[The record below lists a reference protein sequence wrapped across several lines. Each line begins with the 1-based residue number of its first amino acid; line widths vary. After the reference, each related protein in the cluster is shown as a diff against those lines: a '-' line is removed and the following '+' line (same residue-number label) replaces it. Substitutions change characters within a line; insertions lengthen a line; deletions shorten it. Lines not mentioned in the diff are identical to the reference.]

1 MLKGAEIVL
10 QCLRAEGVDL
20 VFGYPGG
27 AIMPLYDALE
37 GSGVRHILTRHE
49 QGAVFAAEGYARVTG
64 KAGVAIATSGPGAT
78 NLVTGI
84 ADAKMDSVPLVCI
97 TGQVRSALIG
107 SDAFQETD
115 VFGVTLSLTKWSR
128 LVRSIDEIPEAIA
141 EGFYWAKNGRP
152 GPVVIDIPTD
162 MLKAKK
168 EFSGAVKFV
177 PPTRP
182 ERNETHS
189 ANGNGNGTGKNG
201 TGANRQFDA
210 IVALLQKAERPVAL
224 VGAGAKLSGAVPELR
239 RLLDDLNIP
248 SFATV
253 HGLGAVPPQ
262 SKHYLGM
269 VGMHGTRAANMAL
282 NETDLLFVF
291 GARLDDR
298 VTGEPSRFAP
308 HAKIVHFEIDPAQLD
323 RVRACEIPVVGDLA
337 ETIPSFHAALREVKN
352 PTPSTSSGQALPDW
366 SAWRAIACGAERA
379 ELDPRGLAQ
388 PTIRF
393 LDELFSRLPQE
404 SVVIADVG
412 QHQMWAAQRYRS
424 SSPRGFITSG
434 GLGAMGFALPAA
446 VGVQLAKPDTC
457 VLCVS
462 GDGGFQMN
470 IQELATVHRLGLPVK
485 MVIVDNKYLGMVR
498 QWQQL
503 FYQRNYAETDLS
515 DNPDFVE
522 IAKAYK
528 IPARRLNEDAMREF
542 PVSQG
547 TGDLIDGFLHSRGPE
562 LLVFDCAPEANVFP
576 MVPAGASLSEMVFED
591 E

>member
-1 MLKGAEIVL
+1 MLKGADIVL
-10 QCLRAEGVDL
+10 RCLRAEGVDL

-64 KAGVAIATSGPGAT
+64 KVGVAMATSGPGAT

-107 SDAFQETD
+107 TDAFQETD

-128 LVRSIDEIPEAIA
+128 LVKTIDEIAAVIA
-141 EGFYWAKNGRP
+141 EGFYWARSGRP

-168 EFSGAVKFV
+168 EFSGPAKFT
-177 PPTRP
+177 PHARP
-182 ERNETHS
+182 
-189 ANGNGNGTGKNG
+189 A
-201 TGANRQFDA
+201 DA
-210 IVALLQKAERPVAL
+210 KADGGFTDTIVALLQQASRPVAL
-224 VGAGAKLSGAVPELR
+224 VGAGAKLSGAIPELR
-239 RLLDDLNIP
+239 QLLDDLNIP
-248 SFATV
+248 TFATV

-262 SKHYLGM
+262 APYYLGM
-269 VGMHGTRAANMAL
+269 VGMHGTRAANNAL
-282 NETDLLFVF
+282 HETDLLFVF

-298 VTGEPSRFAP
+298 VTGDPSRFAP
-308 HAKIVHFEIDPAQLD
+308 EAKIVHFEIDPAQLD
-323 RVRACEIPVVGDLA
+323 RVRACDLPVIGNLS
-337 ETIPSFHAALREVKN
+337 ETIPAFEAELQRH
-352 PTPSTSSGQALPDW
+352 ALPDF
-366 SAWRAIACGAERA
+366 SSWRSIACGPERA

-393 LDELFSRLPQE
+393 LDELFSRLPE
-404 SVVIADVG
+404 DSVVITDVG

-434 GLGAMGFALPAA
+434 GLGSMGFALPAA
-446 VGVQLAKPDTC
+446 VGVQLAKPETC

-470 IQELATVHRLGLPVK
+470 IQELATIHRLGLPVK
-485 MVIVDNKYLGMVR
+485 LVIIDNKYLGMVR

-515 DNPDFVE
+515 DNLDFVA
-522 IAKAYK
+522 ISKAYK
-528 IPARRLNEDAMREF
+528 IHGQRISEDAMREF
-542 PVSQG
+542 PISRE
-547 TGDLIDGFLHSRGPE
+547 TSDELDRFLHSPQSE
-562 LLVFDCAPEANVFP
+562 LLVFDCAPEANVYP
-576 MVPAGASLSEMVFED
+576 MVPAGAALSEMLLE
-591 E
+591 EEPTQ

>member
-10 QCLRAEGVDL
+10 QCIRAEGTDL

-27 AIMPLYDALE
+27 AIMPLYDALD

-49 QGAVFAAEGYARVTG
+49 QGAVFAAEGYARATG
-64 KAGVAIATSGPGAT
+64 KVGVAIATSGPGAT

-97 TGQVRSALIG
+97 TGQVRSPLIG
-107 SDAFQETD
+107 TDAFQETD

-128 LVRSIDEIPEAIA
+128 LVKSIDEIPEVIA
-141 EGFYWAKNGRP
+141 EGFHWARSGRP

-168 EFSGAVKFV
+168 EFFGPTKFT
-177 PPTRP
+177 PHIR
-182 ERNETHS
+182 
-189 ANGNGNGTGKNG
+189 A
-201 TGANRQFDA
+201 ADA
-210 IVALLQKAERPVAL
+210 KADGGFSDTIIALLKQAKRPVAL
-224 VGAGAKLSGAVPELR
+224 VGAGVKLAGAVNDLR
-239 RLLDDLNIP
+239 RMLDDLNVP
-248 SFATV
+248 AFATV
-253 HGLGAVPPQ
+253 HGLGAVEPQ
-262 SKHYLGM
+262 APYYLGM
-269 VGMHGTRAANMAL
+269 VGMHGMRAANMAL
-282 NETDLLFVF
+282 HETDLLLVF

-298 VTGEPSRFAP
+298 VTGDPSRFAP
-308 HAKIVHFEIDPAQLD
+308 EAKIVHFEIDPAQLD
-323 RVRACEIPVVGDLA
+323 RVRPCQIPVIGDLA
-337 ETIPSFHAALREVKN
+337 DTIPAFHSEIKRA
-352 PTPSTSSGQALPDW
+352 SLPDW
-366 SAWRAIACGAERA
+366 SGWRSVACGPERA

-393 LDELFSRLPQE
+393 LDELFSRLPE
-404 SVVIADVG
+404 DSIVIADVG
-412 QHQMWAAQRYRS
+412 QHQMWAAQRYRYG
-424 SSPRGFITSG
+424 SPRGFITSG

-446 VGVQLAKPDTC
+446 VGVQLAKPNTC

-470 IQELATVHRLGLPVK
+470 IQELATVYRLGLPVK

-503 FYQRNYAETDLS
+503 FYERNYAETDLS

-528 IPARRLNEDAMREF
+528 ICAQRLNEDAMREF
-542 PVSQG
+542 PVSEE
-547 TGDLIDGFLHSRGPE
+547 TGDLLENFLHSPQPE
-562 LLVFDCAPEANVFP
+562 LLVFDCHPEANVYP
-576 MVPAGASLSEMVFED
+576 MVPAGAALSEMLYE
-591 E
+591 EE

>member
-10 QCLRAEGVDL
+10 RCIRAEGVDL

-27 AIMPLYDALE
+27 AIMPLYDALD

-64 KAGVAIATSGPGAT
+64 KVGVAMATSGPGAT

-97 TGQVRSALIG
+97 TGQVRTAMIG
-107 SDAFQETD
+107 TDAFQETD

-128 LVRSIDEIPEAIA
+128 LVRTIDEIPDAIA
-141 EGFYWAKNGRP
+141 EGFHWARSGRP

-162 MLKAKK
+162 ILKAKK
-168 EFSGAVKFV
+168 DFSGPAKFT
-177 PPTRP
+177 PHARP
-182 ERNETHS
+182 
-189 ANGNGNGTGKNG
+189 A
-201 TGANRQFDA
+201 DA
-210 IVALLQKAERPVAL
+210 KAEGGFSDTIVALLQRATRPVAL

-239 RLLDDLNIP
+239 RLLDHLNVP
-248 SFATV
+248 TFATV

-262 SKHYLGM
+262 SPYYLGM
-269 VGMHGTRAANMAL
+269 VGMHGTRAANTAL
-282 NETDLLFVF
+282 HETDLLMVF

-298 VTGEPSRFAP
+298 VTGDPTRFAP
-308 HAKIVHFEIDPAQLD
+308 NAKIVHFEIDPAQLD
-323 RVRACEIPVVGDLA
+323 RVRACELPVIGNLA
-337 ETIPSFHAALREVKN
+337 DTIPTFHAEVRKA
-352 PTPSTSSGQALPDW
+352 SLPDW
-366 SAWRAIACGAERA
+366 SGWRAVACGAERA

-388 PTIRF
+388 PTMRF
-393 LDELFSRLPQE
+393 LDELFSRLPQDN
-404 SVVIADVG
+404 VIIADVG

-470 IQELATVHRLGLPVK
+470 IQELATVHRLGLPIK

-503 FYQRNYAETDLS
+503 FYERNYAETDLS

-528 IPARRLNEDAMREF
+528 IHGWRLNEAAMGEF
-542 PVSQG
+542 PVSAE
-547 TGDLIDGFLHSRGPE
+547 TGDLIDNFLRSPGPE
-562 LLVFDCAPEANVFP
+562 LLVFDCAPEANVYP
-576 MVPAGASLSEMVFED
+576 MVPAGAALSEMVFGD

>member
-1 MLKGAEIVL
+1 MIKGADIVL

-64 KAGVAIATSGPGAT
+64 KVGVAMATSGPGAT
-78 NLVTGI
+78 NLVTGMD
-84 ADAKMDSVPLVCI
+84 DAKMDWVPLVCI
-97 TGQVRSALIG
+97 TGQVRTAMIG
-107 SDAFQETD
+107 TDAFQETD

-128 LVRSIDEIPEAIA
+128 LVRTIDEIAEVIA
-141 EGFYWAKNGRP
+141 EGFHWARSGRP

-162 MLKAKK
+162 LMKAKK
-168 EFSGAVKFV
+168 EFSGPVKFT
-177 PPTRP
+177 PPDEP
-182 ERNETHS
+182 ASVEASSPISET
-189 ANGNGNGTGKNG
+189 
-201 TGANRQFDA
+201 
-210 IVALLQKAERPVAL
+210 IVAMLEQAKKPVAV
-224 VGAGAKLSGAVPELR
+224 VGAGAKLSGATEELR
-239 RLLDDLNIP
+239 RLLDRLNIP
-248 SFATV
+248 TFATV
-253 HGLGAVPPQ
+253 HGLGAVPPE
-262 SKHYLGM
+262 SPYYLGM

-282 NETDLLFVF
+282 HETDLLLVCGGRRVAPVP
-291 GARLDDR
+291 GA
-298 VTGEPSRFAP
+298 PSRFAP
-308 HAKIVHFEIDPAQLD
+308 EAKIVHFEIDPAQLD
-323 RVRACEIPVVGDLA
+323 RVRACELPVIGDLA
-337 ETIPSFHAALREVKN
+337 ETVPAFHAELSKASLPNWN
-352 PTPSTSSGQALPDW
+352 P
-366 SAWRAIACGAERA
+366 WRAVACGPERA
-379 ELDPRGLAQ
+379 KLDLTGLAQ

-393 LDELFSRLPQE
+393 LDELFRRLPE
-404 SVVIADVG
+404 DSVVIADVG
-412 QHQMWAAQRYRS
+412 QHQMWAAQRYQS

-446 VGVQLAKPDTC
+446 VGVQLAKPETC

-485 MVIVDNKYLGMVR
+485 MVIIDNKYLGMVR

-522 IAKAYK
+522 IGKAYK
-528 IPARRLNEDAMREF
+528 IHSWRLMEDAMREF
-542 PVSQG
+542 PVSKE
-547 TGDLIDGFLHSRGPE
+547 TGDLLDNFLRSPGPE

-576 MVPAGASLSEMVFED
+576 MVPAGAALSEMMLE
-591 E
+591 EEPS

>member
-10 QCLRAEGVDL
+10 ECLRAEGVEL
-20 VFGYPGG
+20 MFGYPGG
-27 AIMPLYDALE
+27 AIMPLYDAID
-37 GSGVRHILTRHE
+37 GSGVRHVLTRHE

-64 KAGVAIATSGPGAT
+64 KVGVAIATSGPGAT

-84 ADAKMDSVPLVCI
+84 ADAKMDSVPLVCL

-107 SDAFQETD
+107 TDAFQETD

-128 LVRSIDEIPEAIA
+128 LVRTIDEIPEVMA
-141 EGFYWAKNGRP
+141 EGFHWARSGRP
-152 GPVVIDIPTD
+152 GPVIIDIPTD

-168 EFSGAVKFV
+168 EFSGPAKFT
-177 PPTRP
+177 PHARP
-182 ERNETHS
+182 
-189 ANGNGNGTGKNG
+189 A
-201 TGANRQFDA
+201 DA
-210 IVALLQKAERPVAL
+210 KADGGFTDTIVAMLQRASRPVAL
-224 VGAGAKLSGAVPELR
+224 IGAGAKLSGAIPELR
-239 RLLDDLNIP
+239 RLLDQLNIP
-248 SFATV
+248 AFATV
-253 HGLGAVPPQ
+253 HGLGAVPPE
-262 SKHYLGM
+262 SPYYLGM
-269 VGMHGTRAANMAL
+269 VGMHGTRAANTAL
-282 NETDLLFVF
+282 HETDLLLVF

-298 VTGEPSRFAP
+298 VTGDPSRFAP

-323 RVRACEIPVVGDLA
+323 RVRPCDLPVIGDLG
-337 ETIPSFHAALREVKN
+337 ETIPAFHAELRRH
-352 PTPSTSSGQALPDW
+352 TLPDFKD
-366 SAWRAIACGAERA
+366 WRVVACGPERA

-393 LDELFSRLPQE
+393 LDELFSRLPE
-404 SVVIADVG
+404 DSVVLADVG

-470 IQELATVHRLGLPVK
+470 IQELATVHRLDLPIK
-485 MVIVDNKYLGMVR
+485 LVIIDNKYLGMVR

-503 FYQRNYAETDLS
+503 FYERNYAETDLS

-528 IPARRLNEDAMREF
+528 IPSFRMNEDAMREF
-542 PVSQG
+542 PVSQQ
-547 TGDLIDGFLHSRGPE
+547 TGHEIDRFLHSPHPE

-576 MVPAGASLSEMVFED
+576 MVPAGAALSEMLLE
-591 E
+591 EEATE

>member
-1 MLKGAEIVL
+1 MLKGADIVL

-64 KAGVAIATSGPGAT
+64 KVGVAMATSGPGAT

-97 TGQVRSALIG
+97 TGQVRTAMIG
-107 SDAFQETD
+107 TDAFQETD

-128 LVRSIDEIPEAIA
+128 LVRTIDEIAEVIA
-141 EGFYWAKNGRP
+141 EGFHWARSGRP

-162 MLKAKK
+162 LMKAKK
-168 EFSGAVKFV
+168 EFSGPVKFT
-177 PPTRP
+177 PPHKP
-182 ERNETHS
+182 APVEAASSISET
-189 ANGNGNGTGKNG
+189 
-201 TGANRQFDA
+201 
-210 IVALLQKAERPVAL
+210 IVAMLQQAKKPVAL
-224 VGAGAKLSGAVPELR
+224 VGAGAKLSGATEDLR
-239 RLLDDLNIP
+239 RLLDRLNIP
-248 SFATV
+248 TFATV
-253 HGLGAVPPQ
+253 HGLGAVLPESPY
-262 SKHYLGM
+262 YLGM

-282 NETDLLFVF
+282 HETDLLLVF

-298 VTGEPSRFAP
+298 VTGDPTRFAP
-308 HAKIVHFEIDPAQLD
+308 EAKIVHFEIDPAQLD
-323 RVRACEIPVVGDLA
+323 RVRACELPVIGDLA
-337 ETIPSFHAALREVKN
+337 ETIPAFQARLTKASLPNWN
-352 PTPSTSSGQALPDW
+352 PWWAV
-366 SAWRAIACGAERA
+366 ACGPERA
-379 ELDPRGLAQ
+379 KLDLTGLAQ

-393 LDELFSRLPQE
+393 LDELFRRLPE
-404 SVVIADVG
+404 DSVVIADVG
-412 QHQMWAAQRYRS
+412 QHQMWAAQRYQS

-446 VGVQLAKPDTC
+446 VGVQLAKPQTC

-470 IQELATVHRLGLPVK
+470 IQELATVRRLALPIK
-485 MVIVDNKYLGMVR
+485 LVIVDNKYLGMVR

-528 IPARRLNEDAMREF
+528 IHAWRLNEDALREY
-542 PVSQG
+542 PVSDE
-547 TGDLIDGFLHSRGPE
+547 TGDLLERFLRSPEPE
-562 LLVFDCAPEANVFP
+562 LLVFDCHPEANVYP
-576 MVPAGASLSEMVFED
+576 MVPAGAALSEMLFE
-591 E
+591 EE

>member
-10 QCLRAEGVDL
+10 QCVRAEGVDL

-37 GSGVRHILTRHE
+37 GSGIRHVLTRHE
-49 QGAVFAAEGYARVTG
+49 QGAAFAAEGYARVTG
-64 KAGVAIATSGPGAT
+64 KVGVAIATSGPGAT

-97 TGQVRSALIG
+97 TGQVRSAMIG

-128 LVRSIDEIPEAIA
+128 LVRTIDEIPEVIA
-141 EGFYWAKNGRP
+141 EGFHWARSGRP
-152 GPVVIDIPTD
+152 GPVIIDIPTD
-162 MLKAKK
+162 LLKAKK
-168 EFSGAVKFV
+168 EFSGPVAVKFT
-177 PPTRP
+177 PHARP
-182 ERNETHS
+182 ADAKAE
-189 ANGNGNGTGKNG
+189 
-201 TGANRQFDA
+201 GAFTDT
-210 IVALLQKAERPVAL
+210 IVALLQRATRPVAL
-224 VGAGAKLSGAVPELR
+224 VGAGAKLSGAIPELR

-248 SFATV
+248 TFATV
-253 HGLGAVPPQ
+253 HGLGAVPPR
-262 SKHYLGM
+262 STYYLGM
-269 VGMHGTRAANMAL
+269 VGMHGTRAANTAL
-282 NETDLLFVF
+282 HETDLLLVF

-298 VTGEPSRFAP
+298 VTGEPTRFAP

-323 RVRACEIPVVGDLA
+323 RVRACELPVIGDLA
-337 ETIPSFHAALREVKN
+337 HTIPAFQGALLN
-352 PTPSTSSGQALPDW
+352 ASLPDW
-366 SAWRAIACGAERA
+366 SDWRALACGSERA
-379 ELDPRGLAQ
+379 EVDPRGLAQ
-388 PTIRF
+388 PTMRF
-393 LDELFSRLPQE
+393 LDELFSRLPPDN
-404 SVVIADVG
+404 VVIADVG

-446 VGVQLAKPDTC
+446 VGAQLAKPDTC

-470 IQELATVHRLGLPVK
+470 IQELATVHRLGLPIK

-503 FYQRNYAETDLS
+503 FYERNYAETDLS

-528 IPARRLNEDAMREF
+528 IHGWRLNEAAMAEF
-542 PVSQG
+542 PVSSE
-547 TGDLIDGFLHSRGPE
+547 TADLLENFLRSPEPE
-562 LLVFDCAPEANVFP
+562 LLVFDCAPEANVYP
-576 MVPAGASLSEMVFED
+576 MVPAGAALSEMVFED

>member
-1 MLKGAEIVL
+1 MLKGADIVL

-27 AIMPLYDALE
+27 AIMPLYDALD

-64 KAGVAIATSGPGAT
+64 KVGVAMATSGPGAT

-107 SDAFQETD
+107 TDAFQETD

-128 LVRSIDEIPEAIA
+128 LVRTIDEIPEVIA
-141 EGFYWAKNGRP
+141 EGFYWARSGRP

-168 EFSGAVKFV
+168 EFSGPVKFT
-177 PPTRP
+177 PPARP
-182 ERNETHS
+182 
-189 ANGNGNGTGKNG
+189 A
-201 TGANRQFDA
+201 DA
-210 IVALLQKAERPVAL
+210 KAEAGFTDKIVALLQKSSKPVAL
-224 VGAGAKLSGAVPELR
+224 VGAGAKISGAIPELR
-239 RLLDDLNIP
+239 DLLGQLNIP
-248 SFATV
+248 TFATV
-253 HGLGAVPPQ
+253 HGLGAVDPESPY
-262 SKHYLGM
+262 YLGM
-269 VGMHGTRAANMAL
+269 VGMHGTRAANTAL
-282 NETDLLFVF
+282 NETDLLLIF

-298 VTGEPSRFAP
+298 VTGEPTRFAP

-323 RVRACEIPVVGDLA
+323 RVRPGEISVIGDLA
-337 ETIPSFHAALREVKN
+337 DTIPTFHSELRRH
-352 PTPSTSSGQALPDW
+352 TLPDFKE
-366 SAWRAIACGAERA
+366 WRAVACGAERA

-393 LDELFSRLPQE
+393 LDELFSRLPKD
-404 SVVIADVG
+404 SVILADVG
-412 QHQMWAAQRYRS
+412 QHQMWAAQRYCS

-485 MVIVDNKYLGMVR
+485 MVIIDNKYLGMVR

-503 FYQRNYAETDLS
+503 FYERNYAETDLS

-528 IPARRLNEDAMREF
+528 IPSFRMKEDAMREF
-542 PVSQG
+542 PVSQD
-547 TGDLIDGFLHSRGPE
+547 TGDQIDRFLRSPDPE
-562 LLVFDCAPEANVFP
+562 LLVFDCAPEANVYP
-576 MVPAGASLSEMVFED
+576 MVPAGAALSEMLLE
-591 E
+591 EEPT

>member
-10 QCLRAEGVDL
+10 RCVRAEGVDL

-37 GSGVRHILTRHE
+37 GSGIRHVLTRHE
-49 QGAVFAAEGYARVTG
+49 QGAVFAAEGVARVTG
-64 KAGVAIATSGPGAT
+64 KVGVAIATSGPGAT

-97 TGQVRSALIG
+97 TGQVRSAMIG
-107 SDAFQETD
+107 TDAFQETD

-128 LVRSIDEIPEAIA
+128 LVRTIDEIPEVIA
-141 EGFYWAKNGRP
+141 EGFYWARSGRP

-162 MLKAKK
+162 ILKAKK
-168 EFSGAVKFV
+168 EFSGPAKFA
-177 PPTRP
+177 PHARP
-182 ERNETHS
+182 
-189 ANGNGNGTGKNG
+189 A
-201 TGANRQFDA
+201 DA
-210 IVALLQKAERPVAL
+210 KAEGGFSDTIVALLQRASRPVAL
-224 VGAGAKLSGAVPELR
+224 VGAGAKLSGAIPELR
-239 RLLDDLNIP
+239 RLLDHLNVP
-248 SFATV
+248 TFATV
-253 HGLGAVPPQ
+253 HGLGSVPPQ
-262 SKHYLGM
+262 APYYLGM
-269 VGMHGTRAANMAL
+269 VGMHGTRAANHAL
-282 NETDLLFVF
+282 HETDLLMVF

-298 VTGEPSRFAP
+298 VTGDPTRFAP

-323 RVRACEIPVVGDLA
+323 RVRACELPVIGDLA
-337 ETIPSFHAALREVKN
+337 ETIPAFDAELQRHFSL
-352 PTPSTSSGQALPDW
+352 LPDW
-366 SAWRAIACGAERA
+366 SGWRAVACGPERA

-388 PTIRF
+388 PTMRF
-393 LDELFSRLPQE
+393 LDELFSRLPQDN
-404 SVVIADVG
+404 VVIADVG

-470 IQELATVHRLGLPVK
+470 IQELATVHRLGLPIK

-503 FYQRNYAETDLS
+503 FYERNYAETDLS

-528 IPARRLNEDAMREF
+528 IHGWRLNEAAMAEF
-542 PVSQG
+542 PVSAE
-547 TGDLIDGFLHSRGPE
+547 TGNLIENFLRSPGPE
-562 LLVFDCAPEANVFP
+562 LLVFDCAPEANVYP
-576 MVPAGASLSEMVFED
+576 MVPAGAALSEMVFGD

>member
-1 MLKGAEIVL
+1 MLKGADIVL
-10 QCLRAEGVDL
+10 KCLRAEGVDL

-64 KAGVAIATSGPGAT
+64 EVGVAMATSGPGAT

-107 SDAFQETD
+107 TDAFQETD

-128 LVRSIDEIPEAIA
+128 LVRTIDEIPEAIA
-141 EGFYWAKNGRP
+141 EGFYWARSGRP

-168 EFSGAVKFV
+168 EFAGPVKFT
-177 PPTRP
+177 PHARP
-182 ERNETHS
+182 ADSRADGEFTAAGS
-189 ANGNGNGTGKNG
+189 
-201 TGANRQFDA
+201 TGASSTDKIA
-210 IVALLQKAERPVAL
+210 ALLQKSSKPVAL
-224 VGAGAKLSGAVPELR
+224 VGAGAKLSGAIPELR
-239 RLLDDLNIP
+239 RLLDHLNVP
-248 SFATV
+248 TFATV
-253 HGLGAVPPQ
+253 HGLGAVPPE
-262 SKHYLGM
+262 SPYYLGM
-269 VGMHGTRAANMAL
+269 VGMHGTRAANTAL
-282 NETDLLFVF
+282 NETDLLMIF

-298 VTGEPSRFAP
+298 VTGEPTRFAP

-323 RVRACEIPVVGDLA
+323 RVRPCELAVIGNLA
-337 ETIPSFHAALREVKN
+337 ETIPVF
-352 PTPSTSSGQALPDW
+352 QAELQRHTLPDF
-366 SAWRAIACGAERA
+366 SGWRAVACGDERA

-393 LDELFSRLPQE
+393 LDELFSRLPE
-404 SVVIADVG
+404 NSVVIADVG

-485 MVIVDNKYLGMVR
+485 MVIIDNKYLGMVR

-528 IPARRLNEDAMREF
+528 IHSFRLNEDAMREF
-542 PVSQG
+542 PVSTE
-547 TGDLIDGFLHSRGPE
+547 TGDEIDRFLRSTEPE

-576 MVPAGASLSEMVFED
+576 MVPAGAALSEMLLE
-591 E
+591 EEPTQ

>member
-10 QCLRAEGVDL
+10 QCMRAEGVDL

-27 AIMPLYDALE
+27 AIMPLYDALD
-37 GSGVRHILTRHE
+37 GSGVRHVLTRHE

-64 KAGVAIATSGPGAT
+64 KVGVAMATSGPGAT

-97 TGQVRSALIG
+97 TGQVRTAMIG
-107 SDAFQETD
+107 TDAFQETD

-128 LVRSIDEIPEAIA
+128 LVRTIDEIPEVIA
-141 EGFYWAKNGRP
+141 EGFHWARSGRP

-162 MLKAKK
+162 ILKAKK
-168 EFSGAVKFV
+168 EFSRPVTFTPHARPADANAEGAFSD
-177 PPTRP
+177 T
-182 ERNETHS
+182 
-189 ANGNGNGTGKNG
+189 
-201 TGANRQFDA
+201 
-210 IVALLQKAERPVAL
+210 IVALLQRAIRPVAL

-239 RLLDDLNIP
+239 RLLDALNIP
-248 SFATV
+248 TFATV
-253 HGLGAVPPQ
+253 HGLGTVPPQ
-262 SKHYLGM
+262 SSYYLGM
-269 VGMHGTRAANMAL
+269 VGMHGTRAANTAL
-282 NETDLLFVF
+282 HETDLLLVF

-298 VTGEPSRFAP
+298 VTGDPTRFAP

-323 RVRACEIPVVGDLA
+323 RVRACELPVIGNLA
-337 ETIPSFHAALREVKN
+337 DTIPSFHAELRN
-352 PTPSTSSGQALPDW
+352 ASLPDW
-366 SAWRAIACGAERA
+366 SGWRAVACGPERA
-379 ELDPRGLAQ
+379 EFDPRGLAQ
-388 PTIRF
+388 PTMRF
-393 LDELFSRLPQE
+393 LDELFSRLPQDN
-404 SVVIADVG
+404 VIIADVG

-446 VGVQLAKPDTC
+446 VGVQLAKPETC

-470 IQELATVHRLGLPVK
+470 IQELATVHRLGLPIK

-503 FYQRNYAETDLS
+503 FYARNYAETDLS

-528 IPARRLNEDAMREF
+528 IHGWRLNEAAMAEY
-542 PVSQG
+542 PVS
-547 TGDLIDGFLHSRGPE
+547 TDTADLIENFLQSPGPE
-562 LLVFDCAPEANVFP
+562 LLVFDCHPEANVYP
-576 MVPAGASLSEMVFED
+576 MVPAGAALSEMVFGD

>member
-1 MLKGAEIVL
+1 MLRGAEIVL
-10 QCLRAEGVDL
+10 QCVRAEGVDL

-37 GSGVRHILTRHE
+37 GSGIRHVLTRHD
-49 QGAVFAAEGYARVTG
+49 QGAIFAAEGYARVTG

-107 SDAFQETD
+107 TDAFQETD

-128 LVRSIDEIPEAIA
+128 LVRTMDETPEVMA
-141 EGFYWAKNGRP
+141 EGFYWARSGRP

-162 MLKAKK
+162 MLKAKR
-168 EFSGAVKFV
+168 EFSGPVKFT
-177 PPTRP
+177 PQARP
-182 ERNETHS
+182 AE
-189 ANGNGNGTGKNG
+189 A
-201 TGANRQFDA
+201 
-210 IVALLQKAERPVAL
+210 KAEGGFSFTNTIVTMLQQSSKPVAL
-224 VGAGAKLSGAVPELR
+224 VGAGAKLSGAIPELR
-239 RLLDDLNIP
+239 RLLDDLNVP
-248 SFATV
+248 TFATV

-262 SKHYLGM
+262 SPYYLGM

-282 NETDLLFVF
+282 HETDLLLVF

-298 VTGEPSRFAP
+298 FTGEPTQFAP
-308 HAKIVHFEIDPAQLD
+308 QAKIVHFEIDPAQLD
-323 RVRACEIPVVGDLA
+323 RVRACELPVIGNLA
-337 ETIPSFHAALREVKN
+337 DTIPAFQGALL
-352 PTPSTSSGQALPDW
+352 PASLPDW
-366 SAWRAIACGAERA
+366 SNWRALACGSERA
-379 ELDPRGLAQ
+379 EVDPRGLAQ
-388 PTIRF
+388 PTMRF
-393 LDELFSRLPQE
+393 LDELFSRLPPDN
-404 SVVIADVG
+404 VVIADVG

-446 VGVQLAKPDTC
+446 VGAQLAKPDTC

-470 IQELATVHRLGLPVK
+470 IQELATVHRLGLPIK

-503 FYQRNYAETDLS
+503 FYERNYAETDLS

-528 IPARRLNEDAMREF
+528 IHGWRLKEAAMAEF
-542 PVSQG
+542 PVSSAN
-547 TGDLIDGFLHSRGPE
+547 TDLLENFLRSPEPE
-562 LLVFDCAPEANVFP
+562 LLVFDCAPEANVYP
-576 MVPAGASLSEMVFED
+576 MVPAGAALSEMVFED

>member
-1 MLKGAEIVL
+1 MEIKGADIVL
-10 QCLRAEGVDL
+10 QCLRAEGVEL

-64 KAGVAIATSGPGAT
+64 EVGVAMATSGPGAT

-107 SDAFQETD
+107 TDAFQETD

-128 LVRSIDEIPEAIA
+128 LVRTIDEIPAAIA
-141 EGFYWAKNGRP
+141 EGFYWARSGRP

-168 EFSGAVKFV
+168 EFSGPVKFTPHAR
-177 PPTRP
+177 PP
-182 ERNETHS
+182 
-189 ANGNGNGTGKNG
+189 
-201 TGANRQFDA
+201 DA
-210 IVALLQKAERPVAL
+210 KADGGFTDTSFTTKIVALLQQASKPVAL
-224 VGAGAKLSGAVPELR
+224 VGAGAKLSGAKLSGAIPELR
-239 RLLDDLNIP
+239 RLLDHLNIP
-248 SFATV
+248 TFATV
-253 HGLGAVPPQ
+253 HGLGAVPAESPY
-262 SKHYLGM
+262 YLGM
-269 VGMHGTRAANMAL
+269 VGMHGTRAANTAL
-282 NETDLLFVF
+282 NECDVLMVF

-298 VTGEPSRFAP
+298 VTGEPTRFAP

-323 RVRACEIPVVGDLA
+323 RVRPCEIPVIGNLA
-337 ETIPSFHAALREVKN
+337 DTIPAFQAELRQH
-352 PTPSTSSGQALPDW
+352 SLPDF
-366 SAWRAIACGAERA
+366 SGWRAVACGAERA

-393 LDELFSRLPQE
+393 LDELFSRLPE
-404 SVVIADVG
+404 SSVVIADVG

-470 IQELATVHRLGLPVK
+470 IQELATVRRLGLPVK
-485 MVIVDNKYLGMVR
+485 MVIIDNKYLGMVR

-528 IPARRLNEDAMREF
+528 IHSFRLNEDAMREF
-542 PVSQG
+542 PVLKE
-547 TGDLIDGFLHSRGPE
+547 TGDEIDRFLRSREPE

-576 MVPAGASLSEMVFED
+576 MVPAGAALSEMLLE
-591 E
+591 EEPTQ

>member
-1 MLKGAEIVL
+1 MIKGAEIVL
-10 QCLRAEGVDL
+10 QCMRAEGVDL

-27 AIMPLYDALE
+27 AIMPLYDALD
-37 GSGVRHILTRHE
+37 GSGVRHVLTRHE

-64 KAGVAIATSGPGAT
+64 KVGVAMATSGPGAT

-97 TGQVRSALIG
+97 TGQVRTAMIG
-107 SDAFQETD
+107 TDAFQETD

-128 LVRSIDEIPEAIA
+128 LVRTIDEIPEVIA
-141 EGFYWAKNGRP
+141 EGFHWARSGRP

-162 MLKAKK
+162 ILKAKK
-168 EFSGAVKFV
+168 EFSGPTKFI
-177 PPTRP
+177 PPIRP
-182 ERNETHS
+182 SEEH
-189 ANGNGNGTGKNG
+189 A
-201 TGANRQFDA
+201 DA
-210 IVALLQKAERPVAL
+210 TFSDRIAALLQHAERPAAL
-224 VGAGAKLSGAVPELR
+224 IGAGAKLSGAVPELR
-239 RLLDDLNIP
+239 ALLDHLNVP
-248 SFATV
+248 TFATV
-253 HGLGAVPPQ
+253 HGLGAVPTQTPY
-262 SKHYLGM
+262 YLGM
-269 VGMHGTRAANMAL
+269 VGMHGTQAANMAL
-282 NETDLLFVF
+282 HETDLLLVF

-298 VTGEPSRFAP
+298 VTGDPTRFAP
-308 HAKIVHFEIDPAQLD
+308 LAKIVHFEIDPAQLD
-323 RVRACEIPVVGDLA
+323 RVRPCEIPVIGDLA
-337 ETIPSFHAALREVKN
+337 ETIPAFHSSLREIKK
-352 PTPSTSSGQALPDW
+352 GLPDW
-366 SAWRAIACGAERA
+366 STWRSIACGPERA
-379 ELDPRGLAQ
+379 ERDAHGLAQ
-388 PTIRF
+388 PTKRF
-393 LDELFSRLPQE
+393 LDELFSRLPKD

-446 VGVQLAKPDTC
+446 VGVQLAKPETC

-503 FYQRNYAETDLS
+503 FYERNYAETDLS

-528 IPARRLNEDAMREF
+528 IHGWRLNEAAMEEY
-542 PVSQG
+542 PVSAE
-547 TGDLIDGFLHSRGPE
+547 TGEMIDRFLRSPGPE
-562 LLVFDCAPEANVFP
+562 LLVFDCHPEANVYP
-576 MVPAGASLSEMVFED
+576 MVPAGAALSEMVFGD

>member
-1 MLKGAEIVL
+1 MLKGADIVL
-10 QCLRAEGVDL
+10 KCLRAEGVEL

-64 KAGVAIATSGPGAT
+64 EVGVAMATSGPGAT

-107 SDAFQETD
+107 TDAFQETD

-128 LVRSIDEIPEAIA
+128 LVRTIDEIPEAIA
-141 EGFYWAKNGRP
+141 EGFYWARSGRP

-168 EFSGAVKFV
+168 EFSGPVKFT
-177 PPTRP
+177 PHARP
-182 ERNETHS
+182 
-189 ANGNGNGTGKNG
+189 A
-201 TGANRQFDA
+201 DA
-210 IVALLQKAERPVAL
+210 KADGGFTDADFTEKIMALLQQSSKPVAL
-224 VGAGAKLSGAVPELR
+224 VGAGAKLSGAIPELR

-248 SFATV
+248 TFATV
-253 HGLGAVPPQ
+253 HGLGAVPPEAPY
-262 SKHYLGM
+262 YLGM
-269 VGMHGTRAANMAL
+269 VGMHGTRAANTAL

-298 VTGEPSRFAP
+298 VTGEPTRFAP

-323 RVRACEIPVVGDLA
+323 RVRPCEIPVIGNLA
-337 ETIPSFHAALREVKN
+337 DTIPAFHAELRKI
-352 PTPSTSSGQALPDW
+352 PTSRKSGETWGTLVPDFSS
-366 SAWRAIACGAERA
+366 WRAVACGPERA

-393 LDELFSRLPQE
+393 LDELFSRLPE
-404 SVVIADVG
+404 NSVVIADVG

-446 VGVQLAKPDTC
+446 VGVQLAKPETC

-470 IQELATVHRLGLPVK
+470 IQELATVRRLGLPVK
-485 MVIVDNKYLGMVR
+485 MVIIDNKYLGMVR

-528 IPARRLNEDAMREF
+528 IHSFRLNEDAMREF
-542 PVSQG
+542 PVSQE
-547 TGDLIDGFLHSRGPE
+547 TGDEIDRFLRSPEPE

-576 MVPAGASLSEMVFED
+576 MVPAGAALSEMLLE
-591 E
+591 EEPTQ

>member
-1 MLKGAEIVL
+1 MLKGADIVL
-10 QCLRAEGVDL
+10 KCLRAEGVDL

-49 QGAVFAAEGYARVTG
+49 QGAVFAAEGDARVTG
-64 KAGVAIATSGPGAT
+64 EVGVAMATSGPGAT

-107 SDAFQETD
+107 TDAFQETD

-128 LVRSIDEIPEAIA
+128 LVRTIDEIPEAIA
-141 EGFYWAKNGRP
+141 EGFYWARSGRP

-162 MLKAKK
+162 LLKAKK
-168 EFSGAVKFV
+168 EFAGPVKFT
-177 PPTRP
+177 PHARP
-182 ERNETHS
+182 
-189 ANGNGNGTGKNG
+189 A
-201 TGANRQFDA
+201 DA
-210 IVALLQKAERPVAL
+210 KADGGFTDTIVALLQQSAKPVAL
-224 VGAGAKLSGAVPELR
+224 VGAGAKLSGAIPELR
-239 RLLDDLNIP
+239 QLLDQLNVP
-248 SFATV
+248 TFATV

-262 SKHYLGM
+262 APYYLGM

-282 NETDLLFVF
+282 HETDLLLVF

-298 VTGEPSRFAP
+298 VTGDPTRFAP
-308 HAKIVHFEIDPAQLD
+308 QARIIHFEIDPAQLD
-323 RVRACEIPVVGDLA
+323 RVRACDQAVIGDLA
-337 ETIPSFHAALREVKN
+337 DTIPAFHAELRRH
-352 PTPSTSSGQALPDW
+352 SLPDFRK
-366 SAWRAIACGAERA
+366 WRDIACGPERA

-393 LDELFSRLPQE
+393 LDELFSRLPE
-404 SVVIADVG
+404 DSVVIADVG

-446 VGVQLAKPDTC
+446 VGVQLAKPETC

-470 IQELATVHRLGLPVK
+470 IQELATVHRLGLPIK
-485 MVIVDNKYLGMVR
+485 MVIIDNKYLGMVR

-515 DNPDFVE
+515 DNPDFCE
-522 IAKAYK
+522 IAKAYR
-528 IPARRLNEDAMREF
+528 IQAERLNEAAMREF
-542 PVSQG
+542 PVSSE
-547 TGDLIDGFLHSRGPE
+547 TGDLIDGFLHSPEPE
-562 LLVFDCAPEANVFP
+562 LLVFDCHPEANVFP
-576 MVPAGASLSEMVFED
+576 MVPAGAALSEMMLEED
-591 E
+591 